1 MGVKSVKKIFVIST
15 TLLAVAIIIGS
26 IITVVFSQRQAQT
39 FKIQQQQFVKKSIPT
54 LFLHGFGGSANSE
67 KFMVKQAEKRGV
79 TKDIITAYVSKD
91 GAVTFKGKLRK
102 DAVNPIVK
110 IELENNRQGYLDKNA
125 TWFKNVLTKLQS
137 EYNFDKFN
145 FVGHSMGNLTF
156 AQYMMTYGND
166 KSLPQLNKQVNIAGT
181 FNGVLNMNEDVN
193 EITVDKDGKPSRMNQ
208 PYQQLRVL
216 KDIYKGKGIEVL
228 NIYGDLKDGTH
239 SDGRV
244 SNSSS
249 KSLKYLLG
257 NSPKSYRESKYE
269 GESAQHSQLHENEN
283 VANELI
289 DFLWKK

>member
-1 MGVKSVKKIFVIST
+1 MKKIFVIST

>member
-1 MGVKSVKKIFVIST
+1 MGVKSVKKIFVIIT

-39 FKIQQQQFVKKSIPT
+39 FKIQQQQFVKKPIPT

-91 GAVTFKGKLRK
+91 GAV
-102 DAVNPIVK
+102 
-110 IELENNRQGYLDKNA
+110 
-125 TWFKNVLTKLQS
+125 
-137 EYNFDKFN
+137 
-145 FVGHSMGNLTF
+145 
-156 AQYMMTYGND
+156 
-166 KSLPQLNKQVNIAGT
+166 T

-269 GESAQHSQLHENEN
+269 GEPAQHSQLHENEN